1 MEAAHCPTTGTLLK
15 VDNPA
20 MTVPYMTPGNAHR
33 PPRAFGS
40 ALRGLYLITPD
51 GADSAELLARV
62 EPVLPHAAC
71 LQYRNKRATAPQR
84 LEQADALRTLCS
96 EAGIPLIINDDAA
109 LAAAVGADGVHL
121 GEHDGAVAAARAL
134 LGQDAII
141 GVSCYDDLRR
151 AFDVAAQGADYLAFG
166 AFYASTTKPLARQA
180 PLDLLQHA
188 RVIGLPQV
196 AIGGLTPENARLV
209 IAAGADMT
217 AAISGVFDA
226 PDPVAAARAYAACFD

>member
-1 MEAAHCPTTGTLLK
+1 M
-15 VDNPA
+15 
-20 MTVPYMTPGNAHR
+20 
-33 PPRAFGS
+33 
-40 ALRGLYLITPD
+40 
-51 GADSAELLARV
+51 
-62 EPVLPHAAC
+62 LPHAAC

-84 LEQADALRTLCS
+84 LEQGDALRALCTA
-96 EAGIPLIINDDAA
+96 AGIPLIINDDAS

-151 AFDVAAQGADYLAFG
+151 AFDAAAQGADYLAFG
-166 AFYASTTKPLARQA
+166 AFYPSTTKPLATQA
-180 PLDLLQHA
+180 PLDLLQRA
-188 RVIGLPQV
+188 RAIGLPQV
-196 AIGGLTPENARLV
+196 AIGGITPENARFV

-217 AAISGVFDA
+217 AVISGVFDA

>member
-15 VDNPA
+15 ADNPVMDLPD
-20 MTVPYMTPGNAHR
+20 MTSGNGHR
-33 PPRAFGS
+33 PPGAFGN

-51 GADSAELLARV
+51 GPDTEALLAKV

-84 LEQADALRTLCS
+84 LEQADALRALCS

-141 GVSCYDDLRR
+141 GVSCYDDLQR
-151 AFDVAAQGADYLAFG
+151 AFDAAAQGADYLAFG
-166 AFYASTTKPLARQA
+166 AFYPSTTKPLARQA
-180 PLDLLQHA
+180 PLDLLQRA
-188 RVIGLPQV
+188 RVIALPQV

-217 AAISGVFDA
+217 AVISGVFDA

>member
-1 MEAAHCPTTGTLLK
+1 MDLPGTTSSDAHQPQ
-15 VDNPA
+15 
-20 MTVPYMTPGNAHR
+20 
-33 PPRAFGS
+33 RALCS

-51 GADSAELLARV
+51 APDSRVLLARV
-62 EPVLPHAAC
+62 APVLPHATC
-71 LQYRNKRATAPQR
+71 LQYRNKRATGPAR
-84 LEQADALRTLCS
+84 LEQADALRALCS
-96 EAGIPLIINDDAA
+96 DAGIPLIINDDAA

-151 AFDVAAQGADYLAFG
+151 AFDAAAQGADYVAFG
-166 AFYASTTKPLARQA
+166 AFYPSATKPLARQA
-180 PLDLLQHA
+180 PLDLLQRA
-188 RVIGLPQV
+188 RTIGLPQV
-196 AIGGLTPENARLV
+196 AIGGITPENARFV

-217 AAISGVFDA
+217 AVISGVFDA